1 MNQRILSE
9 IWIYPVKSLG
19 GIRLTSAQVMEKG
32 LRYDRRWMLVDEN
45 NVFMTQRDIHKMALF
60 KLSFQ
65 REGFKIQF
73 KNDSIFLPFQHQVID
88 APIHT
93 EIWDDKVTTQEVSH
107 EYSEWFSQR
116 LEMKCRLVFFPEGN
130 SRAVDPDYKINEE
143 NVSLADGYP
152 LLIIGQSS
160 LDDLNKRMVDPV
172 PMNRFRPNLVFKG
185 GEPYEE
191 DLWKGFTVGKN
202 RFIGVKPCA
211 RCILTTVN
219 QDTGEQGR
227 EPLLTLSRYRRVDTK
242 IFFGQNVL
250 AIDHNE
256 IHEGDEITFE

>member
-1 MNQRILSE
+1 MNKRILSE
-9 IWIYPVKSLG
+9 IWIYPIKSLG
-19 GIRLTSAQVMEKG
+19 GIRLTSAKVLEKG

-45 NVFMTQRDIHKMALF
+45 GVFMTQRNIHKMALF

-65 REGFKIQF
+65 GEGFKIQF
-73 KNDSIFLPFQHQVID
+73 KNDSIFLPFEHKIID
-88 APIHT
+88 ASVKT
-93 EIWDDKVTTQEVSH
+93 EIWDDQVTTQEVSG

-130 SRAVDPDYKINEE
+130 PRPVDPRYKLNDEH
-143 NVSLADGYP
+143 VGLADGYP

-160 LDDLNKRMVDPV
+160 LDDLNKRLEVPV

-191 DLWKGFTVGKN
+191 DTWKGFVVGKN
-202 RFIGVKPCA
+202 RFAGVKPCA
-211 RCILTTVN
+211 RCILTTIN
-219 QDTGEQGR
+219 QDTAEKGR

-256 IHEGDEITFE
+256 IYEGDEITFN